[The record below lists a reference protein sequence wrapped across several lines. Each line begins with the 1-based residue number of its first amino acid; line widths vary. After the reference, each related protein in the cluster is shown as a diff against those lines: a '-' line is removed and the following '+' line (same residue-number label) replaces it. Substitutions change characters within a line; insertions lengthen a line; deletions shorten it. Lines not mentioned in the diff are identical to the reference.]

1 MSRTLEMPQE
11 EVVRRASRLMGFL
24 PLDEEIT
31 IKRLVLEGVKV
42 KQDDGWYHLSA
53 LKGRRKRE
61 VGGKILGNSLEVLL
75 KCYLLL
81 REEDASAAQR
91 VA

>member
-1 MSRTLEMPQE
+1 MSRTLDMPQE

-24 PLDEEIT
+24 PLDEEVT
-31 IKRLVLEGVKV
+31 IKRLALEGVKV
-42 KQDDGWYHLSA
+42 KHDNGWYHLTV
-53 LKGRRKRE
+53 LKGRRKRWT
-61 VGGKILGNSLEVLL
+61 GGKILDNSLEVLL

-81 REEDASAAQR
+81 REEEAIATQR